1 MMNVSSEDKMKV
13 LGVLYPRLFEAL
25 AGCTED
31 GEVTGDDVVDFF
43 AMAIGAL
50 LDNDSNL
57 TTPQQLRLGVA
68 TAAKRAEVWTKEF
81 RKVQDATGTS
91 WLSTVI
97 NEPAGEPH

>member
-1 MMNVSSEDKMKV
+1 MNVSSEDKMRV

-57 TTPQQLRLGVA
+57 KTPRDLRLGADVV
-68 TAAKRAEVWTKEF
+68 AKRTEVWAKEF
-81 RKVQDATGTS
+81 RRVQDQSGVS

-97 NEPAGEPH
+97 NPPAGELH